1 MVTTGPDGFGEGDA
15 AAWLPAVPA
24 DPVLAAGR
32 VVPDAYAPPA
42 LVAVPAVQ
50 AVTAAVSAAAVASAE
65 TTRIA
70 LMPTLYELDG

>member
-1 MVTTGPDGFGEGDA
+1 
-15 AAWLPAVPA
+15 
-24 DPVLAAGR
+24 VLAAAR

-70 LMPTLYELDG
+70 LMPTLYEPDGL